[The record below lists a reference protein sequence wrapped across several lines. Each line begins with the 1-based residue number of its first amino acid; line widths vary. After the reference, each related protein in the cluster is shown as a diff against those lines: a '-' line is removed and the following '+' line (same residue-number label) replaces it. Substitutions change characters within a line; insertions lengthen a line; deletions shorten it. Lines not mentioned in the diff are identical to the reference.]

1 MWCFD
6 ENATSNNFG
15 KNLITLS
22 GKKSQRKRSHALIY
36 VGIYD
41 RVKLHGIPM
50 VTLLAENVL
59 PNQALNSPDLRYKL
73 YLSVAR
79 KQFSKRFRLIWS
91 KELASIRVKTKI
103 VEKVFCWETSTVST

>member
-6 ENATSNNFG
+6 ENATLNNFG

-22 GKKSQRKRSHALIY
+22 GKNSQRKRSHALIY

-59 PNQALNSPDLRYKL
+59 PNQALNSPDLRYRL
-73 YLSVAR
+73 YLFKCRKKTVFQTFSVDLGER
-79 KQFSKRFRLIWS
+79 ISEYS
-91 KELASIRVKTKI
+91 SENENS
-103 VEKVFCWETSTVST
+103 